1 MEYRFELS
9 KNVKDFIKDAKVDEI
24 GIGCSDSQVIKINKK
39 ENIYFLKIAST
50 GLLKS
55 EYEKLMWLNKKISK
69 YVPEVILYEQENN
82 IEYLITKA
90 LPGEMVC
97 SDYYLNHPNEGIEI
111 VIDAFNKIYSIDIKD
126 CPFDVSLDYKLK
138 LVKNNIDNGYILE
151 ENINEEILKKYGS
164 IEDIYNYLI
173 ENKFDEELVF
183 SHGDISLPNIFAYNN
198 ELSGFIDV
206 GDCGIADKWFDI
218 AIMTRTLIM
227 NYGKEYLDIFY
238 KKMNIEPDNFKINYY
253 LTMMELYL

>member
-24 GIGCSDSQVIKINKK
+24 GIGCSDSQVIKINKN
-39 ENIYFLKIAST
+39 EDIYFLKIAST

-151 ENINEEILKKYGS
+151 ENIDEEILKKYGS
-164 IEDIYNYLI
+164 IEGIYNYLL
-173 ENKFDEELVF
+173 ENKFEEEISIF
-183 SHGDISLPNIFAYNN
+183 S
-198 ELSGFIDV
+198 
-206 GDCGIADKWFDI
+206 
-218 AIMTRTLIM
+218 R
-227 NYGKEYLDIFY
+227 
-238 KKMNIEPDNFKINYY
+238 
-253 LTMMELYL
+253 